1 MTSVNR
7 NQNFILFQ
15 GELYYKPKRITN
27 HVWVGSRATA
37 ADPVFLKKN
46 DIKFIVNC
54 SKDIPKYTDIPML
67 RVPVNDSAQDAEKMG
82 KFLKMAALAIR
93 DVTRYNGNVL
103 VHCYAGMN
111 RSATVTAAYLMTIKG
126 LTAQQAIDII
136 KKKKPETFTPMNFRP
151 ALKSYEETLKKNGVI
166 GKKPAT
172 KTVNKTVNKTAK
184 KEPFRNAKKNTVVK
198 KKR

>member
-7 NQNFILFQ
+7 NKNFISFQ
-15 GELYYKPKRITN
+15 GELYYPPKRITN
-27 HVWVGSRATA
+27 HVWIGSRATA

-46 DIKFIVNC
+46 NIKFIVNC
-54 SKDIPKYTDIPML
+54 TKDVPKYTDIPML
-67 RVPVNDSAQDAEKMG
+67 RVPVNDSSLDADKMG
-82 KFLKMAALAIR
+82 KFLKMASLAIR

-126 LTAQQAIDII
+126 LTAQQAIELI

-166 GKKPAT
+166 VKNPTPKNV
-172 KTVNKTVNKTAK
+172 KNV
-184 KEPFRNAKKNTVVK
+184 KKNTTVK
-198 KKR
+198 KK

>member
-1 MTSVNR
+1 MTTVNK
-7 NQNFILFQ
+7 NQNFITFQ

-46 DIKFIVNC
+46 EIKFVVNC
-54 SKDIPKYTDIPML
+54 SKDIPKYSEIPML
-67 RVPVNDSAQDAEKMG
+67 RVPVNDSPQDTEKMG
-82 KFLKMAALAIR
+82 KFLKMASLAIR

-103 VHCYAGMN
+103 IHCYAGMN
-111 RSATVTAAYLMTIKG
+111 RSATVAAAYLMTIKG
-126 LTAQQAIDII
+126 LTAQQAMDII

-166 GKKPAT
+166 AKKPTAAA
-172 KTVNKTVNKTAK
+172 KNAKKENARKMVKRPTAK
-184 KEPFRNAKKNTVVK
+184 KNK
-198 KKR
+198 

>member
-7 NQNFILFQ
+7 NKNFITYQ
-15 GELYYKPKRITN
+15 VELYYPPKRITN
-27 HVWVGSRATA
+27 HVWIGSRATA

-46 DIKFIVNC
+46 DIKFVVNC
-54 SKDIPKYTDIPML
+54 TKDLPKYTDIPML
-67 RVPVNDSAQDAEKMG
+67 RVPVNDSPQDAEKMG

-166 GKKPAT
+166 VKKNA
-172 KTVNKTVNKTAK
+172 NKNVK
-184 KEPFRNAKKNTVVK
+184 KEPFRNAKKNTTVK
-198 KKR
+198 KKK

>member
-1 MTSVNR
+1 MTTTNR

-37 ADPVFLKKN
+37 ADPAFLKKN
-46 DIKFIVNC
+46 NIKFIVNC
-54 SKDIPKYTDIPML
+54 TKDLPKYTDIPML
-67 RVPVNDSAQDAEKMG
+67 RVPVNDSPQDAEKMG

-93 DVTRYNGNVL
+93 DVTRYDGNVL

-166 GKKPAT
+166 VK
-172 KTVNKTVNKTAK
+172 KTANKNVK
-184 KEPFRNAKKNTVVK
+184 KEPFRNAKKNTTVK
-198 KKR
+198 KKK

>member
-1 MTSVNR
+1 MTVAIN
-7 NQNFILFQ
+7 NNFITYM

-27 HVWVGSRATA
+27 HVWIGSRATA

-46 DIKFIVNC
+46 NIKFVVNC
-54 SKDIPKYTDIPML
+54 TKDIPKYSDIPML
-67 RVPVNDSAQDAEKMG
+67 RVPVNDSPTDAEKMG
-82 KFLKMAALAIR
+82 KYLKMASLAIR

-151 ALKSYEETLKKNGVI
+151 ALKSYEEILKKNDVI
-166 GKKPAT
+166 AKKPT
-172 KTVNKTVNKTAK
+172 PKNVK
-184 KEPFRNAKKNTVVK
+184 KENFKNTVKKNNTANK
-198 KKR
+198 KK

>member
-1 MTSVNR
+1 MTSVNK

-46 DIKFIVNC
+46 DIKFVVNC
-54 SKDIPKYTDIPML
+54 TKDLPKYTDIPML
-67 RVPVNDSAQDAEKMG
+67 RVPVNDSAQDAEQMG

-151 ALKSYEETLKKNGVI
+151 ALKSYEETLRKNGVI
-166 GKKPAT
+166 GKKPAP
-172 KTVNKTVNKTAK
+172 KPVK
-184 KEPFRNAKKNTVVK
+184 KENFRNAKKNTAAK
-198 KKR
+198 KKK